1 MYERIVGLI
10 LRLQHSEEGQA
21 YVEYVVLS
29 ALAVLVILGSI
40 QYFFGAISA
49 LFTRLGESLGVF

>member
-49 LFTRLGESLGVF
+49 LFTRLGETLGVF

>member
-1 MYERIVGLI
+1 MYTRFVGLI
-10 LRLQHSEEGQA
+10 LRLRHSEEGQA

-49 LFTRLGESLGVF
+49 LFTRLGETLGVF

>member
-1 MYERIVGLI
+1 MYTRFVGLI
-10 LRLQHSEEGQA
+10 LRLQHSEGGQA

-49 LFTRLGESLGVF
+49 LFTRLGETLGVF